1 MGGTLAGIDWAVIA
15 LYAVFAVALGAA
27 FSRQAGAST
36 DSFFVGNRSLPWW
49 IAGTSMVATTFAA
62 DTPLAVTG
70 LVAAGGIA
78 GNWIWWSWGIA
89 HLCSTFLFARLWR
102 RSGVVTDAEITE
114 LRYGGRPAAALRGFK
129 AIYNGVFINC
139 LTMAWVI
146 AAMVKISRAF
156 FDFEPAVVIAA
167 CVTLAIV
174 YTVLGGFRSV
184 VITDVVQFALGMA
197 GAVILAVIVVQH
209 LGGLGSGREGG
220 LGSEPG
226 AGAAASPAVPP
237 TGLVAAVEGA
247 LASPGRAT
255 EWSANP
261 AAVFAFLPGRD
272 HPSVPPI
279 YLAALLLFGWWRFA
293 EGHGYIVQRFAA
305 SRDEHQAEAA
315 SLWFTVA
322 HNALRPWPWI
332 LVGLGALVFFPPQSA
347 SPPESLRTETVAGGE
362 SVEIRPGVL
371 DVATGG
377 ELTVTGLEG
386 DWRLRVLEQQVP
398 LTPTGDG
405 TQVAELG
412 GFAASGI
419 ADVELLEA
427 AGGASLRAPGLV
439 IQLADRELAY
449 PLLMGRF
456 LPAGLLGLVVAS
468 LIAAFMSTIDTHVN
482 WGASYLVQDVY
493 RRFLRPSAT
502 ARECVRVARLSV
514 VGLAVLAGLTA
525 LVVQSISEVWVFLL
539 VLGSGLG
546 SVSAARWYWAR
557 VTAWAEFAAIGVS
570 TLTALGL
577 LFFATPTLFGGPNPF
592 FAFEIAR
599 WAQILLVAFASLATW
614 LPVALFGPVNDRR
627 ALARFRRRIRPPG
640 AGWRRRD
647 APPAERRRR
656 RKNAGGHDPQLGVG
670 ATLIRFSVG
679 LGAVYGTLFGIGNL
693 LLGPRL
699 QGLALIVAAAAALA
713 WIVRNRQ
720 PPVSGRRT
728 DPPAP
733 V

>member
-1 MGGTLAGIDWAVIA
+1 MGGTLVAIDWAVIA
-15 LYAVFAVALGAA
+15 LYAALAVALGAA

-114 LRYGGRPAAALRGFK
+114 LRYGGRPAAALRAFK

-156 FDFEPAVVIAA
+156 FDFEPAAVIAA

-184 VITDVVQFALGMA
+184 VMTDVVQFALGMT

-209 LGGLGSGREGG
+209 LGGLGTRS
-220 LGSEPG
+220 PG
-226 AGAAASPAVPP
+226 AASGSPTASA

-247 LASPGRAT
+247 LTSPGQAT
-255 EWSANP
+255 EWSAKP
-261 AAVFAFLPGRD
+261 DAVFSFLPGSK

-305 SRDEHQAEAA
+305 SRDERQAEAA

-332 LVGLGALVFFPPQSA
+332 LVGLAALVFFPPQSA
-347 SPPESLRTETVAGGE
+347 APPESLRVEPARGGQGA
-362 SVEIRPGVL
+362 EIRPGGL
-371 DVATGG
+371 DVASGG
-377 ELTVTGLEG
+377 ELAVSGLEG
-386 DWRLRVLEQQVP
+386 TWRLRVLEQEVP
-398 LTPTGDG
+398 LRPLGDG

-412 GFAASGI
+412 RFAASGV
-419 ADVELLEA
+419 ADVELLPA

-493 RRFLRPSAT
+493 RRFLRPTAT

-514 VGLAVLAGLTA
+514 IGLAVLAGLTA

-592 FAFEIAR
+592 FVFEIAR

-614 LPVALFGPVNDRR
+614 LPVALFGPANDRR
-627 ALARFRRRIRPPG
+627 TLARFRRRIRPPG
-640 AGWRRRD
+640 AGWRRPGAPATERD
-647 APPAERRRR
+647 RI
-656 RKNAGGHDPQLGVG
+656 GHPL
-670 ATLIRFSVG
+670 LRFTVG
-679 LGAVYGTLFGIGNL
+679 LGVVYGTLFGIGDL

-699 QGLALIVAAAAALA
+699 PGLALVMVAAAGLA
-713 WIVRNRQ
+713 WIVRSR
-720 PPVSGRRT
+720 
-728 DPPAP
+728 
-733 V
+733 

>member
-1 MGGTLAGIDWAVIA
+1 MGGTLVGIDWAVIA
-15 LYAVFAVALGAA
+15 LYAVLAVALGAA

-156 FDFEPAVVIAA
+156 FDFEPAAVIAA
-167 CVTLAIV
+167 CVGLAIV

-184 VITDVVQFALGMA
+184 VITDVVQFALGMT

-209 LGGLGSGREGG
+209 LGGLGGNA
-220 LGSEPG
+220 
-226 AGAAASPAVPP
+226 AGTAAAAP

-247 LASPGRAT
+247 LASPGQAT
-255 EWSANP
+255 AWSSNP
-261 AAVFAFLPGRD
+261 AAVFSFFPGSE

-332 LVGLGALVFFPPQSA
+332 LVGLAALVFFPPQSA
-347 SPPESLRTETVAGGE
+347 SPAESLRAGTSVGGE
-362 SVEIRPGVL
+362 SVLIRPGAL
-371 DVATGG
+371 DVVSGG
-377 ELTVTGLEG
+377 ELVVSGIEG

-398 LTPTGDG
+398 LRPLDDG
-405 TQVAELG
+405 TQIAELS
-412 GFAASGI
+412 GFMASGV
-419 ADVELLEA
+419 ADVELLPV

-493 RRFLRPSAT
+493 RRFLRPAAS

-525 LVVQSISEVWVFLL
+525 LVVQNISEVWVFLL

-614 LPVALFGPVNDRR
+614 LPVALFGPANDRR

-640 AGWRRRD
+640 AGWRRPGTQ
-647 APPAERRRR
+647 AGERRSGRGI
-656 RKNAGGHDPQLGVG
+656 AGGRGPQLEIGNS
-670 ATLIRFSVG
+670 LLRFTVG
-679 LGAVYGTLFGIGNL
+679 LGVVYGTLFGIGNL

-699 QGLALIVAAAAALA
+699 PGLALLAAAAAGLA
-713 WIVRNRQ
+713 WIVR
-720 PPVSGRRT
+720 GRRQR
-728 DPPAP
+728 P